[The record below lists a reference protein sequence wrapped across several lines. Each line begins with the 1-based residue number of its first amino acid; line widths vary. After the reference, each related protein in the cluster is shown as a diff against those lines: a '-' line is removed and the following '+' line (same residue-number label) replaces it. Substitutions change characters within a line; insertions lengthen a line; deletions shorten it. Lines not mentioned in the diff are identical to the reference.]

1 MGDELAAILG
11 GGRMVLAGVSTDCC
25 VLSTALAAADDGVE
39 VQVVA
44 DACAGID
51 DESHAKALD
60 IMRLYSPLVEV
71 VSLAE
76 AIGQAAGAG
85 AALPRDAMDQVGS
98 GARSRALGALYGLA
112 IGDALG
118 MPTQSLP
125 RAQIVAQYGSAAGRL
140 RAGAAGPSA
149 RRRAARGHGHRR
161 HRAGGAAGP
170 PARQG
175 GGPAD
180 PAELARQL
188 LAWEDSMR
196 ARGSLDLLGP
206 STRQALGALA
216 AGAEHRRGGQAG
228 TTNGAAMRI
237 TPVGVATPSAD
248 PGLLVDRVVAAS
260 RVTHN
265 TGIALAGAAAV
276 AAAVSAGIDGATVP
290 EASGWRPPRRPTPP
304 RRGHWVAGADV
315 AARITLGGRRWS
327 RGSRRERPRTS
338 CTGWSGPAWPPRN
351 RCPRRSRWSRPARTT
366 PGSPA
371 GSPPRWAATATRS
384 PP

>member
-1 MGDELAAILG
+1 
-11 GGRMVLAGVSTDCC
+11 
-25 VLSTALAAADDGVE
+25 
-39 VQVVA
+39 
-44 DACAGID
+44 
-51 DESHAKALD
+51 
-60 IMRLYSPLVEV
+60 
-71 VSLAE
+71 
-76 AIGQAAGAG
+76 
-85 AALPRDAMDQVGS
+85 MDQVGS

-125 RAQIVAQYGSAAGRL
+125 RADIVARYGSLSGRL
-140 RAGAAGPSA
+140 RAGAAGHPL
-149 RRRAARGHGHRR
+149 
-161 HRAGGAAGP
+161 AAGL
-170 PARQG
+170 PAGTVTDDTEQAVLLARLIVEG
-175 GGPAD
+175 GGTPD
-180 PAELARQL
+180 PAELAEQL

-206 STRQALGALA
+206 STRQALGAIA
-216 AGAEHRRGGQAG
+216 AGTSIEDAGRSG

-237 TPVGVATPSAD
+237 TPVGIATPSGD

-290 EASGWRPPRRPTPP
+290 EAVQRGRRCGGRCAALRALGR
-304 RRGHWVAGADV
+304 RRGRGRADH
-315 AARITLGGRRWS
+315 LGGRPGRRARPGAGDGRRVPAGRDQPGHPGIGARRV
-327 RGSRRERPRTS
+327 RGGR
-338 CTGWSGPAWPPRN
+338 GQPA
-351 RCPRRSRWSRPARTT
+351 TT